1 LTKITNDE
9 LEKFRPSFSKGA
21 NRDVVPLRFFLRIKY
36 FRLNEYLLLD
46 TKRFGTKSKP
56 AYTSLRT
63 GTKDASR
70 NCGIPRK
77 IGRRKEGNGEER
89 HNVTSIF
96 R

>member
-1 LTKITNDE
+1 M
-9 LEKFRPSFSKGA
+9 
-21 NRDVVPLRFFLRIKY
+21 
-36 FRLNEYLLLD
+36 LD

-70 NCGIPRK
+70 NCVIPRK